1 MPHEIRVPRLG
12 WSMEEG
18 TFIRW
23 LKNEGEE
30 VRPGEPLYELEG
42 EKALQEVESIDAG
55 TLRIS
60 PQCPESGMTVAVGAL
75 LGCLAAP
82 GEVLP
87 WEQRAAPAGRTSGTT
102 EALAD
107 SPAVMTRSHDSG
119 GVATGPPR
127 NGTQPGRQRSTPRA
141 RRVAAELGVDWK
153 SLRGTGRGGRI
164 RESDVRAAAAGGA
177 AAVAAEF
184 ELVGTRVRMSPRRR
198 AIAERM
204 LKSQQRNAPVTLTRS
219 VDATELVRLRLEM
232 KASTPAEQVASY
244 TELTAVM
251 VARVLVR
258 HRVLAG
264 CWDAARESIIL
275 PHEDAIHIG
284 IAVHTEEGLLV
295 PVLRHAGTLAI
306 KDLAA
311 QSRALI
317 DKARSGSLGA
327 ADMQGSVFTVT
338 SLGANG
344 VDAFTP
350 IINDPEAAI
359 LGLGAIRRIPIV
371 MPDDRIVPRDTMTL
385 SLTFDDFRIDGA
397 PAARFLEEVCRGLE
411 DPASILRFS

>member
-75 LGCLAAP
+75 LGCLAAV
-82 GEVLP
+82 GERLP
-87 WEQRAAPAGRTSGTT
+87 WEQGGTPVGGTIGTT
-102 EALAD
+102 TDTPTSTSTGA
-107 SPAVMTRSHDSG
+107 RSIHDSG
-119 GVATGPPR
+119 GVATAPPT
-127 NGTQPGRQRSTPRA
+127 NGVQSGRQISTPRA

-153 SLRGTGRGGRI
+153 SLTGTGRGGRI
-164 RESDVRAAAAGGA
+164 RESDVRKVTASGA
-177 AAVAAEF
+177 ATSSGDVER
-184 ELVGTRVRMSPRRR
+184 VGTRVRMSPRRR

-204 LKSQQRNAPVTLTRS
+204 LKSQQRNAPVTLTTS
-219 VDATELVRLRLEM
+219 IDATELVRIRKQM
-232 KASTPAEQVASY
+232 KSSEPAGLVASY
-244 TELTAVM
+244 TDLAAAV
-251 VARVLVR
+251 VARVLR
-258 HRVLAG
+258 QHRALAG
-264 CWDAARESIIL
+264 CWDAARENLIL
-275 PHEDAIHIG
+275 PHDDGIHIG

-295 PVLRHAGTLAI
+295 PVLRNAANLSI
-306 KDLAA
+306 KEFVT

-317 DKARSGSLGA
+317 DKARSGSLA
-327 ADMQGSVFTVT
+327 ASDMHGGVFTVT
-338 SLGANG
+338 SLGADG

-359 LGLGAIRRIPIV
+359 LGLGAIRRIPV
-371 MPDDRIVPRDTMTL
+371 VLPDDRIVPRDTMTV
-385 SLTFDDFRIDGA
+385 SLTFDHCRIDGA
-397 PAARFLEEVCRGLE
+397 PAAHFLKEACRALE
-411 DPASILRFS
+411 DPASILR